1 MYLRTTGT
9 QLVGGKSTASGTAV
23 PAEAPATLAAV
34 IAGNF
39 EGELYQCRWSR
50 LCHHWGVR
58 HAPGPP
64 LLRRADFIRPGLRTR
79 LGEQGKK

>member
-34 IAGNF
+34 IAGKF
-39 EGELYQCRWSR
+39 
-50 LCHHWGVR
+50 
-58 HAPGPP
+58 
-64 LLRRADFIRPGLRTR
+64 
-79 LGEQGKK
+79 